1 MALRIHRL
9 ARALGA
15 ALLAVPLLCAPARS
29 YAQLPQLGDGGGL
42 SIGAERRMGEQ
53 IARELFQ
60 EPDYLDDPVLAEY
73 VQGIWSRLLDAARA
87 LGELPPEMDQRYAWR
102 VILGSDPEINAFALP
117 GGYVGLQLGLIDI
130 VDSPDELAS
139 VLAHEL
145 SHVTQRHLSRIVARQ
160 SRLTPVLIGAMLLGM
175 LAASKSADLGGAVIA
190 GSQAAAVHDHLRFSR
205 DMEREADRVGFG
217 VLVKAGYSPQAFAA
231 MFEKLQQASRLNDDD
246 AYPYLRTHPLTS
258 ERIAD
263 MQSRAQ
269 FSVGPPLPPLSL
281 RQALIT
287 ARAQVLSH
295 PGVDALRT
303 AVARAQDAGT
313 GMAPVPRA
321 GALYAGALA
330 SIRQRNFAQARE
342 LLARLDPLVAGDAQ
356 AARLARLLA
365 AELAWSAGDAP
376 RVLQLLAPHAPS
388 SVPGRPELVLTSEA
402 QIRTGQAGPAARRLQ
417 DWVALHPRDATAWQ
431 LLAGACSAQGEVLRS
446 IRAQA
451 EAQVALLDYAAALD
465 RFKAAQDLVRRRTLA
480 GQPVD
485 HIEASIID
493 ARLRDVQLLLKEQ
506 ALQG

>member
-1 MALRIHRL
+1 MAHRIHRFT
-9 ARALGA
+9 RALGA
-15 ALLAVPLLCAPARS
+15 ALLAAPLLCAPARS

-42 SIGAERRMGEQ
+42 SIGAERRMGER

-60 EPDYLDDPVLAEY
+60 EPDYIDDPVLAEY
-73 VQGIWSRLLDAARA
+73 VQGIWSRLLAAARA

-145 SHVTQRHLSRIVARQ
+145 SHVTQRHLSRLMARQ

-190 GSQAAAVHDHLRFSR
+190 GSQAAAVQDHLTFSR
-205 DMEREADRVGFG
+205 DMEREADRVGYG
-217 VLVKAGYSPQAFAA
+217 VMTRAGYSPQAFAA

-263 MQSRAQ
+263 MQARAQ
-269 FSVGPPLPPLSL
+269 FSVGPPLPALSL
-281 RQALIT
+281 RQAMIT

-295 PGVDALRT
+295 PGVDALRA
-303 AVARAQDAGT
+303 AVTRARDAGAA
-313 GMAPVPRA
+313 MAPAPRV

-330 SIRQRNFAQARE
+330 SIKQRNFTQARE
-342 LLARLDPLVAGDAQ
+342 LVARLDPLVAGDAQ
-356 AARLARLLA
+356 AARLAQLLA

-376 RVLQLLAPHAPS
+376 RVLTLLAPDA
-388 SVPGRPELVLTSEA
+388 PGRPELVLTSEA
-402 QIRTGQAGPAARRLQ
+402 LIRTGQAGPAAQRLQ

-431 LLAGACSAQGEVLRS
+431 LLAGACTAQGEVLRS
-446 IRAQA
+446 IRAEA
-451 EAQVALLDYAAALD
+451 EAQVALLDYAAAVD